1 MEILIKNQT
10 KQNIEKIIDDFGGVM
25 LELQLITN
33 SSEQTETATGV
44 VLQNQLFLKFSQ
56 NSQENTYVGVSF

>member
-33 SSEQTETATGV
+33 FSEQTETATAV
-44 VLQNQLFLKFSQ
+44 VL
-56 NSQENTYVGVSF
+56 